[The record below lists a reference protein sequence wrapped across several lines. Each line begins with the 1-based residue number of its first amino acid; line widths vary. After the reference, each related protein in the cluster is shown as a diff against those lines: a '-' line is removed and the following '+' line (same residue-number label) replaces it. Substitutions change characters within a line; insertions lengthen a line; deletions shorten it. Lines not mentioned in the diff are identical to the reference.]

1 MNAPLNLAEL
11 RPGFAEPV
19 RDSQSVFRALL
30 TATAQPGTRVELG
43 QALTPPAGLNQAAAA
58 VLLTLADQDTFVWL
72 EPSLCGGAV
81 ESWLRFHT
89 SCPLTHRAEAAA
101 FAVVTHTGLAANL
114 LSGFHQGDAKYP
126 DLATTV
132 IVMVPDLEAG
142 PNLVLEGPG
151 IETVAEIAP
160 QGVPDFFWS
169 ERADL
174 VAHFQFGIDVM
185 LCAEA
190 ALVSIPRTTRIQIK
204 GE

>member
-11 RPGFAEPV
+11 RPGFFEPV

-30 TATAQPGTRVELG
+30 TATAQPGTQVELG
-43 QALTPPAGLNQAAAA
+43 KALTPPVGLNQTAAA
-58 VLLTLADQDTFVWL
+58 VLLTLADQDTLVWL
-72 EPSLCGGAV
+72 EPSLRGGAV

-89 SCPLTHRAEAAA
+89 SCPLTERAEEAA
-101 FAVVTHTGLAANL
+101 FAVVSDTALAPQL
-114 LSGFHQGDAKYP
+114 LSAFNQGDAKYP

-132 IVMVPDLEAG
+132 LVMVQNLETG
-142 PNLVLEGPG
+142 GKLVLEGPG

-169 ERADL
+169 ERAEL

-190 ALVSIPRTTRIQIK
+190 TLVSIPRTTRIQIK

>member
-11 RPGFAEPV
+11 RPGFSEPV
-19 RDSQSVFRALL
+19 RDSQSVFRSLL
-30 TATAQPGTRVELG
+30 TATAQPGTRAELG
-43 QALTPPAGLNQAAAA
+43 KALTPPVGLNQAAAA
-58 VLLTLADQDTFVWL
+58 VLLTLADQDTLVWF
-72 EPSLCGGAV
+72 EPSLRGGAI

-89 SCPLTHRAEAAA
+89 SCPLTDRTEEAA
-101 FAVVTHTGLAANL
+101 FAVVSHTGLAPQL
-114 LSGFHQGDAKYP
+114 LSGFNQGDAKYP

-151 IETVAEIAP
+151 IETIAEIAP
-160 QGVPDFFWS
+160 QGLPDSFWS
-169 ERADL
+169 ERAEL

-190 ALVSIPRTTRIQIK
+190 TLISIPRTTRIQSK

>member
-11 RPGFAEPV
+11 RPGFSEPV

-30 TATAQPGTRVELG
+30 TATAQPGTVVELG
-43 QALTPPAGLNQAAAA
+43 KALTPPAGLNQAAAA
-58 VLLTLADQDTFVWL
+58 VLLTLADQDTRVWL
-72 EPSLCGGAV
+72 EPSLRGGAV

-89 SCPLTHRAEAAA
+89 SCPLTDQPEQAAL
-101 FAVVTHTGLAANL
+101 AVLMNSGLTSGM
-114 LSGFHQGDAKYP
+114 LSHFNQGDAKYP

-132 IVMVPDLEAG
+132 VVMVPDLHGGSA
-142 PNLVLEGPG
+142 LVLEGPG
-151 IETVAEIAP
+151 IESVAEIAP
-160 QGVPDFFWS
+160 EGLPDFFWS

-190 ALVSIPRTTRIQIK
+190 ALVSIPRTTRIQTK

>member
-11 RPGFAEPV
+11 RPGFSEPV

-30 TATAQPGTRVELG
+30 TATAQPGTVVELDK
-43 QALTPPAGLNQAAAA
+43 ALTPPSGLNQAAAA
-58 VLLTLADQDTFVWL
+58 VLLTLADQDTLVWL
-72 EPSLCGGAV
+72 EPSLRGGAV

-89 SCPLTHRAEAAA
+89 SCPLTDQSEQAA
-101 FAVVTHTGLAANL
+101 FAVLMNSGLTSGM
-114 LSGFHQGDAKYP
+114 LSRFNQGDAKYP

-132 IVMVPDLEAG
+132 VVMVPDLHSGSA
-142 PNLVLEGPG
+142 LVLEGPG
-151 IETVAEIAP
+151 IESVAEFAP
-160 QGVPDFFWS
+160 EGLPDFFWS

-190 ALVSIPRTTRIQIK
+190 ALVSIPRTTRIQTK

>member
-11 RPGFAEPV
+11 RPGFSEPV

-43 QALTPPAGLNQAAAA
+43 KALTPPVGLNQAAAA
-58 VLLTLADQDTFVWL
+58 VLLTLADQDTLVWL
-72 EPSLCGGAV
+72 EPSLRGGAV

-89 SCPLTHRAEAAA
+89 SCPLTERAEEAA
-101 FAVVTHTGLAANL
+101 FAVVSDTALAPQL
-114 LSGFHQGDAKYP
+114 LSAFNQGDAKYP

-132 IVMVPDLEAG
+132 LVMVQNLETG
-142 PNLVLEGPG
+142 GKLVLEGPG

-169 ERADL
+169 ERAEL

-190 ALVSIPRTTRIQIK
+190 TLVSIPRTTRIQIK

>member
-11 RPGFAEPV
+11 RPGFSEPV

-30 TATAQPGTRVELG
+30 TATAQPGTVVELG
-43 QALTPPAGLNQAAAA
+43 KALTPPAGLNQAAAA
-58 VLLTLADQDTFVWL
+58 VLLTLADQDTWVWL
-72 EPSLCGGAV
+72 EPSLRGGAV

-89 SCPLTHRAEAAA
+89 SCPLTDQPEQAA
-101 FAVVTHTGLAANL
+101 FAVLMNSSLTSGM
-114 LSGFHQGDAKYP
+114 LSRFNQGDAKYP

-132 IVMVPDLEAG
+132 VVMVPDLHGGSA
-142 PNLVLEGPG
+142 LVLEGPG
-151 IETVAEIAP
+151 IESVAEIAP
-160 QGVPDFFWS
+160 EGLPDFFWS

-174 VAHFQFGIDVM
+174 AAHFQFGIDVM

-190 ALVSIPRTTRIQIK
+190 ALVSIPRTTRIQTK

>member
-11 RPGFAEPV
+11 RPGFSEPV

-30 TATAQPGTRVELG
+30 TATAQPGTVVELG
-43 QALTPPAGLNQAAAA
+43 KALTPQAGLNQAAAA
-58 VLLTLADQDTFVWL
+58 VLLTLADQDTLVWL
-72 EPSLCGGAV
+72 EPSLRGGAV

-89 SCPLTHRAEAAA
+89 SCPLTDQPEQAA
-101 FAVVTHTGLAANL
+101 FAVLMNSGLSSGM
-114 LSGFHQGDAKYP
+114 LSRFNQGDAKYP

-132 IVMVPDLEAG
+132 VVMVPDLHSG
-142 PNLVLEGPG
+142 STLVLEGPG
-151 IETVAEIAP
+151 IESVAEIAP
-160 QGVPDFFWS
+160 EGLPDFFWS

-190 ALVSIPRTTRIQIK
+190 ALVSIPRTTRIQTK

>member
-1 MNAPLNLAEL
+1 MNAPLDLAEL
-11 RPGFAEPV
+11 RPGFSEPV

-30 TATAQPGTRVELG
+30 TATAQPGTVVELG
-43 QALTPPAGLNQAAAA
+43 KALTPPTGLNQAAAA
-58 VLLTLADQDTFVWL
+58 VLLTLADQDTLVWL
-72 EPSLCGGAV
+72 EPSLRGGAV

-89 SCPLTHRAEAAA
+89 SCPLAARPEEAA
-101 FAVVTHTGLAANL
+101 FAVLTAVSLSSGL
-114 LSGFHQGDAKYP
+114 LSGFNQGDAKYP

-132 IVMVPDLEAG
+132 VVMLPDLHSG
-142 PNLVLEGPG
+142 STLVIEGPG
-151 IETVAEIAP
+151 IESVAEIAP
-160 QGVPDFFWS
+160 EGLPDFFWP

-190 ALVSIPRTTRIQIK
+190 ALVSIPRTTRIQTK